1 MKILIIEDE
10 APAAQRLE
18 KLLKEIEPGSII
30 LESIV
35 SVATAVKWL
44 NQNPAPDVIISDI
57 QLADGLSFEIFKTVP
72 TLCPIIFTTAFDQY
86 AIEAFKVNSIDYLL
100 KPIKKEDLTIAINK
114 MKQLAAAN
122 QTLPLD
128 INKLLQALAPAGNTN
143 YKNRFV
149 VKFGEHLRTIETKD
163 IVYFYT
169 EDKINFL
176 TTKEGRRYTTDYN
189 LDTLESMLDPKIFFR
204 INRQYIICIHAI
216 AEMFSYSKSRVL
228 IKLTPPA
235 KHETIVS
242 TERSGDFKLWLG
254 DNK

>member
-1 MKILIIEDE
+1 MILIIEDE

-18 KLLKEIEPGSII
+18 KLLKQIEPDSII

-35 SVATAVKWL
+35 SVTTAVKWL
-44 NQNPAPDVIISDI
+44 GENPAPDLIISDI

-100 KPIKKEDLTIAINK
+100 KPIKKEELTIAINK
-114 MKQLAAAN
+114 MKQLTAAN
-122 QTLPLD
+122 QAPPLD
-128 INKLLQALAPAGNTN
+128 ISKLLLALSPAQNSN
-143 YKNRFV
+143 FKNRFA
-149 VKFGEHLRTIETKD
+149 VKFGEHLKTIETKD

-176 TTKEGRRYTTDYN
+176 TTKENKRYITEYN
-189 LDTLESMLDPKIFFR
+189 LDTLETMLDPKIFFR

-228 IKLTPPA
+228 IKLNPPA
-235 KHETIVS
+235 RHETIVS
-242 TERSGDFKLWLG
+242 TERSGEFKGWLG
-254 DNK
+254 DNN